1 MRKPSAALVVASAAL
16 VMATIG
22 TSVAAS
28 GYTITSSK
36 QIKAGSISLSDLSP
50 GARKALRG
58 ERGPAGPPGLDG
70 EDGLDGEP
78 GDDGED
84 GAGATDLWAQI
95 GAGGTVNASS
105 DGVTAL
111 NPSDGVYYVDF
122 GRDVTHCAAL
132 AVQGSIPNFSALGA
146 AAGGNPGPCLRLPP
160 ECRGHACLRVPEP
173 QLGRGANA
181 TRVGR
186 ARVVELRDH
195 ALLLSPKGRP
205 GVRPGLPSASQRA
218 TGWPPPPPKR

>member
-70 EDGLDGEP
+70 ADGVDGEP
-78 GDDGED
+78 GADGED

-146 AAGGNPGPCLRLPP
+146 AAGGNPGPAFVSLRSAGGTLAAGFPSLSSV
-160 ECRGHACLRVPEP
+160 EVQTRRAS
-173 QLGRGANA
+173 GALA
-181 TRVGR
+181 SSSFTIT
-186 ARVVELRDH
+186 
-195 ALLLSPKGRP
+195 LSC
-205 GVRPGLPSASQRA
+205 
-218 TGWPPPPPKR
+218 